1 MSSCDFVVCSWE
13 FIFQDRAHRIGQ
25 KKQVHVFRFIT
36 ENTVEERIVER
47 ADMKLRLDNVV
58 IQQGRLVEQQ
68 NKLGKDE
75 MLSMIRHGA
84 NHVFASKEG
93 EITDEDIEKILER
106 AEKKTEELKKKMEGM
121 GESTLRTFTLD
132 TEDRSL
138 YQFEG
143 EDYREK
149 QKMVGLGWIEPPK
162 RERKAN
168 YAVDAYFREALRT
181 SEPKAPR
188 VSVIT
193 CYMIVHVY
201 A

>member
-1 MSSCDFVVCSWE
+1 MVCSWE

-106 AEKKTEELKKKMEGM
+106 AEKKTEELKKKME
-121 GESTLRTFTLD
+121 
-132 TEDRSL
+132 
-138 YQFEG
+138 
-143 EDYREK
+143 
-149 QKMVGLGWIEPPK
+149 
-162 RERKAN
+162 
-168 YAVDAYFREALRT
+168 
-181 SEPKAPR
+181 
-188 VSVIT
+188 
-193 CYMIVHVY
+193 
-201 A
+201 